1 MGFKSLNPGPLTAG
15 RGLEIIAFGFRHAA
29 GASPDFLWQ
38 AGANAVASVTKDAT
52 TGGTYTVQLVQ
63 PYPREIVAGF
73 VQLSDASATLTT
85 WRARLDIDSYSA
97 SAGTFDIETIHDND
111 GDGDVAIVQPT
122 DNAVISVL
130 LVCQTKNIL
139 VEAHS

>member
-29 GASPDFLWQ
+29 SASPDFLWQ

-63 PYPREIVAGF
+63 PYPREIVAAF
-73 VQLSDASATLTT
+73 ASLHQATGTT
-85 WRARLDIDSYSA
+85 DVEDVRIDIDSYSA
-97 SAGTFDIETIHDND
+97 SAGTFDIEVVTDD
-111 GDGDVAIVQPT
+111 GDGTLTVEQPA
-122 DNAVISVL
+122 DNTVISVM

>member
-63 PYPREIVAGF
+63 PYPREIVAAF
-73 VQLSDASATLTT
+73 ASLHQATATANIEDV
-85 WRARLDIDSYSA
+85 RIDIDSYSA
-97 SAGTFDIETIHDND
+97 SAGTFDIEVVTDD
-111 GDGDVAIVQPT
+111 GDGTLTVEQPA
-122 DNAVISVL
+122 DNTAISVM

-139 VEAHS
+139 VEAHE

>member
-63 PYPREIVAGF
+63 PYPREIVAAF
-73 VQLSDASATLTT
+73 ASLHQATATANIEDV
-85 WRARLDIDSYSA
+85 RIDIDSYSA
-97 SAGTFDIETIHDND
+97 SAGTFDIEVVTDD
-111 GDGDVAIVQPT
+111 GDGTLTVEQPA
-122 DNAVISVL
+122 DNTVISVM

-139 VEAHS
+139 VEAHE